1 MYPLQDP
8 HPGNLLGTTDG
19 RLAFIDFGMMAE
31 TPPDARYAIIAHV
44 VHLVNRDYEE
54 MAQDYY
60 RLGFLD
66 RSVDVRPI
74 VPALAAFFDDVL
86 GATVSTLN
94 FKTIT
99 DGLGAIL
106 YAYPF
111 DVPAYYALIL
121 RSLTVLE
128 GLALSTDPEFK
139 VLAAAY
145 PFFAS
150 RLLGD
155 DAPALR
161 EALTE
166 LLFKDDKVRWG
177 RLEGLL
183 LEGSKT
189 RGFAASADALPTLL
203 DLVLGPEGAP
213 QASSGAPAAAATA
226 TVTTAAKRKAAAAPL
241 TSFAPPRARAPAS
254 LRALV
259 EAEAARVVEALLL
272 GGGLDGIAAL
282 QPFLD
287 SLPPGL
293 PRLSSLPAALLPPGE
308 AAQLAELR
316 ASVLRVAALLQSSDA
331 GGGGDAGGID
341 FGALAA
347 LLRQPRCVAFLNA
360 VSARVAQ
367 RALARTL
374 QGVFRTPPPPA
385 VGAVAR

>member
-1 MYPLQDP
+1 
-8 HPGNLLGTTDG
+8 
-19 RLAFIDFGMMAE
+19 MMAE

-86 GATVSTLN
+86 GATVSSLN

-183 LEGSKT
+183 LEGRKT

-203 DLVLGPEGAP
+203 DLVLGPDGGA
-213 QASSGAPAAAATA
+213 SGAVAVAPPAPTVTLAATA
-226 TVTTAAKRKAAAAPL
+226 KAAKAPLVSFAAPP
-241 TSFAPPRARAPAS
+241 ARARAS

-272 GGGLDGIAAL
+272 GGGLDRIAAL

-293 PRLSSLPAALLPPGE
+293 PRLSSLPAALLPPAE

-316 ASVLRVAALLQSSDA
+316 ASVLRVAALLQSSDGSD
-331 GGGGDAGGID
+331 GGEGQSVD
-341 FGALAA
+341 FAALAA

-367 RALARTL
+367 RAVARTL
-374 QGVFRTPPPPA
+374 QGVFRTPPPA
-385 VGAVAR
+385 AAAASSAVAR

>member
-1 MYPLQDP
+1 
-8 HPGNLLGTTDG
+8 
-19 RLAFIDFGMMAE
+19 
-31 TPPDARYAIIAHV
+31 

-86 GATVSTLN
+86 TASVSELN

-111 DVPAYYALIL
+111 NVPAYYALIL

-128 GLALSTDPEFK
+128 GLALSTDPGFK

-145 PFFAS
+145 PFFAA
-150 RLLGD
+150 RLLAD

-161 EALTE
+161 DALAE
-166 LLFKDDKVRWG
+166 LLFKDGQVRWG

-183 LEGSKT
+183 LEGRKSA
-189 RGFAASADALPTLL
+189 GFAASADALPTLL
-203 DLVLGPEGAP
+203 DLILGAEDAP
-213 QASSGAPAAAATA
+213 LE
-226 TVTTAAKRKAAAAPL
+226 AAPTL
-241 TSFAPPRARAPAS
+241 LAIAVAPSSAKPRAS
-254 LRALV
+254 LRMLA
-259 EAEAARVVEALLL
+259 EAEAARVAEALLL
-272 GGGLDGIAAL
+272 GGGLERLSAL
-282 QPFLD
+282 RPFLD

-293 PRLSSLPAALLPPGE
+293 AAPPAALRAALLPARE
-308 AAQLAELR
+308 QAELAALR
-316 ASVLRVAALLQSSDA
+316 EKVLRVAALLQPEPGASAPAAGS
-331 GGGGDAGGID
+331 GGGVD
-341 FGALAA
+341 FAALASV
-347 LLRQPRCVAFLNA
+347 LRQPRCVAFINA
-360 VSARVAQ
+360 VTARVAQ

-374 QGVFRTPPPPA
+374 QGVLALQSGGGGAPPA
-385 VGAVAR
+385 EAQPAGAVAR